1 MSRFPL
7 QLPPGT
13 ETFDHFAR
21 ELVSLLGWTAGEGTL
36 LAEDA
41 RVLGKA
47 LADAWE
53 ALNDAGKENFVTLA
67 EQLLSEWESR
77 VGVPLSP
84 GSATA
89 DRQSALTAKRRST
102 GGNTRGRVLSA
113 VKVFDASASIV
124 TTTAQFASDN
134 YDPRVVFNWAVA
146 VSQSVYYQWGAQ
158 LREVLEALKPAH
170 TKCNL
175 GVLAGDGVFRC
186 DDADSLTDETLLGG

>member
-1 MSRFPL
+1 MRFPL
-7 QLPPGT
+7 ALPPGT
-13 ETFDHFAR
+13 ENFDHFAR
-21 ELVSLLGWTAGEGTL
+21 ELVLLLGWSAGEGTL

-47 LADAWE
+47 LADAWQ
-53 ALNDAGKENFVTLA
+53 ALDDAGKENFVTLA
-67 EQLLSEWESR
+67 EQMLTEWESR
-77 VGVPLSP
+77 VGAPLSP

-89 DRQSALTAKRRST
+89 DRQYALTAKRRAV
-102 GGNTRGRVLSA
+102 GGNTRGRVLAA

-134 YDPRVVFNWAVA
+134 YDARVVFNWAVA
-146 VSQSVYYQWGAQ
+146 VTQTVYRQWGSQ
-158 LREVLEALKPAH
+158 LAALVETLKPAH
-170 TKCNL
+170 TKCNV